1 MTRYELIKSSESILR
16 MCEAAGIDPKEARY
30 LAVYEDWQRL
40 TKEGHK
46 KVWIL
51 AFLAQEYSIS
61 EATVKRIAR
70 KMRGKVTA

>member
-1 MTRYELIKSSESILR
+1 MTRYDLIKSAESILR
-16 MCEAAGIDPKEARY
+16 ICDEAGIDPKEANY
-30 LAVYEDWQRL
+30 IPVYEDWLRL

-51 AFLAQEYSIS
+51 AYLSQQYGIS

-70 KMRGKVTA
+70 KMRKKVTP

>member
-1 MTRYELIKSSESILR
+1 MTRYDLIKSAESILR
-16 MCEAAGIDPKEARY
+16 ICDAAGIDPKEARY
-30 LAVYEDWQRL
+30 LAVFEDWQRL

-51 AFLAQEYSIS
+51 AYLSQQYGIS

-70 KMRGKVTA
+70 KMRKKVTL

>member
-1 MTRYELIKSSESILR
+1 MTRYELIKSAESILR
-16 MCEAAGIDPKEARY
+16 ICDAAGIAPSEARY

-51 AFLAQEYSIS
+51 AYLAQQYEIS

-70 KMRGKVTA
+70 KMAKRVKA

>member
-1 MTRYELIKSSESILR
+1 MTRYELIKAAESTLR
-16 MCEAAGIDPKEARY
+16 MCDSAGIVPSEARY

-51 AFLAQEYSIS
+51 AYLSQQYGIS
-61 EATVKRIAR
+61 EATIKRIAR
-70 KMRGKVTA
+70 KMRKKVTA

>member
-16 MCEAAGIDPKEARY
+16 ICDTAGIVPSEARY

-46 KVWIL
+46 KVWVL
-51 AFLAQEYSIS
+51 AYLSQQYGIS
-61 EATVKRIAR
+61 EATIKRIAR
-70 KMRGKVTA
+70 KFTKRVKT

>member
-1 MTRYELIKSSESILR
+1 MTRYELIKSAESILSI
-16 MCEAAGIDPKEARY
+16 CDTAGIAPSEARY

-51 AFLAQEYSIS
+51 AYLAQQYNIS

-70 KMRGKVTA
+70 KMAKRVTL

>member
-1 MTRYELIKSSESILR
+1 MTRYELIKSAESILR
-16 MCEAAGIDPKEARY
+16 MCDMAGIAPSEANY

-51 AFLAQEYSIS
+51 AFLSQQYNIS
-61 EATVKRIAR
+61 EATIKRIAR
-70 KMRGKVTA
+70 KMGKRVKT

>member
-1 MTRYELIKSSESILR
+1 MTRYELIKSAESILR
-16 MCEAAGIDPKEARY
+16 LCDDAGIVPSEARY
-30 LAVYEDWQRL
+30 IAVYEEWQRL

-51 AFLAQEYSIS
+51 AYLAQQYGIS

-70 KMRGKVTA
+70 KMRQKVTT

>member
-1 MTRYELIKSSESILR
+1 MTRYELIKAAESILR
-16 MCEAAGIDPKEARY
+16 MCDSAGIVPSEARY

-51 AFLAQEYSIS
+51 AYLSQQYGIS
-61 EATVKRIAR
+61 EATIKRIAR
-70 KMRGKVTA
+70 KMRKKVTA